1 MATKVASAGGPLSNP
16 SSSSTVTPSNSTNLP
31 LKLSQLQ
38 NLIKRDPPAYKE
50 DYDTQFRRLTSLI
63 DILLLSPNADPSPK
77 LVELIQFI
85 AAVSSSSF
93 KGKESD
99 EVARV
104 LMGLL
109 VGPGNV
115 TGIGDAG
122 NHISASALPL
132 VNDSLPLPALQLHR
146 EIRKAC
152 VSALILMRNKGAI
165 PPLILLQLFFQLM
178 SVVPD
183 KNLRESLY
191 HHIVND
197 IRNINKASKAG
208 KHSPKHGNNGGKRDE
223 KLNRTILSFFHRIVS
238 ASANESVHNNNYN
251 NDTSS
256 NNSTSAASFTG
267 EDSPTDFAAKRATQI
282 TCDLYRHQVWTD
294 ERSIH
299 ILATAATHPSPSVMS
314 RALRFFLNIE
324 ETMAFDKK
332 SSEEDQWHGV
342 QKVDLHLHSKKTK
355 SRQRMV
361 EKQLKN
367 RQRKQNEREGKT
379 IAEREDKGVEASR
392 KLFPAIELL
401 NDAQGTCELL
411 LKRIKSSGSKYK
423 FETKMLMLNFV
434 TRVVGNH
441 ELLLLP
447 LYPLLQRYMGG
458 HQRDVTAI
466 LAYAVQSCHEYVP
479 PQEIYGVLKT
489 IAHNFITERCSEEQM
504 AVGIN
509 AARAI
514 CARVPSVLAGD
525 DEEDAGGKGE
535 NGGSTVAISAS
546 WDVEA
551 FVRDLAGYAKHRDR
565 SVSIAGRGWVNF
577 IREVYPSLLQGKD
590 RGLVGAG
597 LHKSGE
603 KPLRYGEFRAASGVE
618 GADLLAAYEAAKKKK
633 LEQGEDVESDGDDD
647 DSESGWVEMK
657 GGDESDV
664 EVGDDSDEEVEKE
677 EEEDEIEVDE
687 SDEEAPDLVLLGEE
701 SNNGDDNG
709 GAENEGDR
717 TLDLSKLSE
726 KERAK
731 LKQEISS
738 TRIFT
743 TAEFVKMRKLVERQ
757 QQARRDPRLAAKLKR
772 AIARGEEYDDISDFD
787 SDEEVD
793 SDDDNVHISGAVN
806 PTDIM
811 AEAKRKRMSKA
822 EKLEK
827 ILEGRQKWESKERA
841 GGSTNT
847 EKKRKKNFAMSK
859 FSFSARQKVGEKE
872 TAKKGKK
879 REQLANGRDA
889 KKRRRKF

>member
-16 SSSSTVTPSNSTNLP
+16 SSSTTVTPSNSTNLP

-38 NLIKRDPPAYKE
+38 NLIKRDPPAYKD

-93 KGKESD
+93 KGNESD

-115 TGIGDAG
+115 TGIGEAG
-122 NHISASALPL
+122 NHVSASALPL

-146 EIRKAC
+146 DIRKAC

-165 PPLILLQLFFQLM
+165 PPLVLLQLFFQLM

-208 KHSPKHGNNGGKRDE
+208 KHSPKHGNNGGKKDE
-223 KLNRTILSFFHRIVS
+223 KLNRTIQSFFHRIVS
-238 ASANESVHNNNYN
+238 ASSNESVHNSNNN
-251 NDTSS
+251 NTISS
-256 NNSTSAASFTG
+256 NNSTSAASLTG
-267 EDSPTDFAAKRATQI
+267 DDSPTDYAAKRAVQI

-299 ILATAATHPSPSVMS
+299 ILATAATHPNPTVMS

-342 QKVDLHLHSKKTK
+342 QKIDLHLHSKKTK

-361 EKQLKN
+361 EKQLRN

-466 LAYAVQSCHEYVP
+466 LAYAIQSCHEYVP

-514 CARVPSVLAGD
+514 CARVPCVLAGD
-525 DEEDAGGKGE
+525 DEEDAGREGE
-535 NGGSTVAISAS
+535 NGGSSVAVSAS

-577 IREVYPSLLQGKD
+577 IREVFPSLLQGKD

-597 LHKSGE
+597 LHKAGE
-603 KPLRYGEFRAASGVE
+603 KPLRYGEVRAASGVE

-633 LEQGEDVESDGDDD
+633 KEQGENVESDDDEDGDSD
-647 DSESGWVEMK
+647 SGWVEMK
-657 GGDESDV
+657 GGNESDV
-664 EVGDDSDEEVEKE
+664 EERVDSEDEEDED
-677 EEEDEIEVDE
+677 DEIEVEE
-687 SDEEAPDLVLLGEE
+687 SDDEAPDLVLLGED
-701 SNNGDDNG
+701 SNDNG
-709 GAENEGDR
+709 GAENDDGK
-717 TLDLSKLSE
+717 LDLSKLSE

-731 LKQEISS
+731 LKQEVSS

-743 TAEFVKMRKLVERQ
+743 SAEFVKMQKLVERQ
-757 QQARRDPRLAAKLKR
+757 RQARRDPRLAAKLKR
-772 AIARGEEYDDISDFD
+772 AIARGEEFDDISDFD
-787 SDEEVD
+787 SDEDVD
-793 SDDDNVHISGAVN
+793 SDDDIHISGAVT

-811 AEAKRKRMSKA
+811 ADAKRKRMSKA

-827 ILEGRQKWESKERA
+827 IIEGRQKWESKVCGHYDLTYLKTINCFLPAFSRA
-841 GGSTNT
+841 
-847 EKKRKKNFAMSK
+847 
-859 FSFSARQKVGEKE
+859 
-872 TAKKGKK
+872 
-879 REQLANGRDA
+879 LL
-889 KKRRRKF
+889 